1 MSMVLFVAIH
11 TLLKTEK
18 ERRDI
23 GGASLLV
30 IVERMGCIRM
40 AARIYLH
47 WTARA
52 WCRVVEFAEEFGIS
66 IAYNSLLLGER
77 RGG

>member
-1 MSMVLFVAIH
+1 
-11 TLLKTEK
+11 
-18 ERRDI
+18 
-23 GGASLLV
+23 
-30 IVERMGCIRM
+30 M

-66 IAYNSLLLGER
+66 IANNPLVLGER